1 MRCRLS
7 KSSQTRYLLI
17 ADSQGKEFDI
27 VYFNVL
33 SLPGACIRH
42 EYNFISKTN
51 YDTAFLL
58 IGGNNLMMIHCCKL
72 MAKVHLKVEVLV
84 EIKNVG
90 NFILFFS
97 AHI

>member
-33 SLPGACIRH
+33 SLPGSCIRH
-42 EYNFISKTN
+42 EYNFIPKTNN

-58 IGGNNLMMIHCCKL
+58 IGDKISF
-72 MAKVHLKVEVLV
+72 AKPS
-84 EIKNVG
+84 
-90 NFILFFS
+90 FPQIL
-97 AHI
+97 